1 MHKKWSFPLKNF
13 FSKYD
18 QIRSFLQIWS
28 HLVKKFLMEN
38 LMRPTLEITVL
49 QTISLTL
56 TGEMALPLSQSEL
69 KDLVR

>member
-1 MHKKWSFPLKNF
+1 
-13 FSKYD
+13 
-18 QIRSFLQIWS
+18 
-28 HLVKKFLMEN
+28 
-38 LMRPTLEITVL
+38 MRPTLEITVL

>member
-1 MHKKWSFPLKNF
+1 MHKKRSFPLKNF
-13 FSKYD
+13 FTKYD